1 MRQAW
6 LAVFAVVVGYLP
18 SRSQWKRQE
27 SLLFLHYGYDPS
39 INGHRQAFAAKFTA
53 ECPVPQ
59 MGIPLILSKDS

>member
-18 SRSQWKRQE
+18 SRCQWKRQE

-39 INGHRQAFAAKFTA
+39 INGHRQACTGKFTS
-53 ECPVPQ
+53 ECSLLKL
-59 MGIPLILSKDS
+59 GTPLILSKDS